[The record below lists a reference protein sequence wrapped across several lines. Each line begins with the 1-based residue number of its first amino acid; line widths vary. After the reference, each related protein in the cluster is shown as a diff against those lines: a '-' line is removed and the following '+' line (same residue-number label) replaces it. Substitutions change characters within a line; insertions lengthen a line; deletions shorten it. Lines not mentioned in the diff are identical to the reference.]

1 MAEGFDVF
9 FTAQASLEKF
19 TKKKL
24 AIILH
29 LVYYNKCAHEVSTPT
44 TNMDH

>member
-1 MAEGFDVF
+1 MAESFDVF
-9 FTAQASLEKF
+9 ITAFDLFGKIHE
-19 TKKKL
+19 KKL